1 MLVVILTTSR
11 EWAWGVQAPSP
22 VLRARRETSK
32 PRHLCSPKPVVYR
45 LQLTSLVGIP
55 KDEHGNAEPQASQ
68 SPYVIQATPV
78 NIAQGGRVT
87 VTVYGSSP
95 FKGLILTA
103 RDVHTSEL
111 LKGTF
116 TPDVQTKTLD
126 CTGATANAITHNS
139 RDDKTQV
146 VVSWTAPA
154 GYTGQVY
161 FSGTV
166 LQSAYVFWKGIT
178 SDAVFVQ

>member
-1 MLVVILTTSR
+1 MRSVALFCLVAALLPV
-11 EWAWGVQAPSP
+11 
-22 VLRARRETSK
+22 VLRAYPSGAPAGVCNTE
-32 PRHLCSPKPVVYR
+32 LPK
-45 LQLTSLVGIP
+45 
-55 KDEHGNAEPQASQ
+55 HGNAEPQASQ

-178 SDAVFVQ
+178 SDAVFVVKQQ